1 MFVDGWTVPAAA
13 EVAGLEEERELELSE
28 ALARPA
34 WPHLRRVEARWWPT
48 SATRW
53 ARPGSIRRS
62 PPAPG
67 SPSGT
72 R

>member
-1 MFVDGWTVPAAA
+1 VFVDGWTVPAAA
-13 EVAGLEEERELELSE
+13 EVAGLEEERALELSE

-34 WPHLRRVEARWWPT
+34 WPHLRRVEAALVAHVRHT
-48 SATRW
+48 LGA
-53 ARPGSIRRS
+53 ARSIRRS